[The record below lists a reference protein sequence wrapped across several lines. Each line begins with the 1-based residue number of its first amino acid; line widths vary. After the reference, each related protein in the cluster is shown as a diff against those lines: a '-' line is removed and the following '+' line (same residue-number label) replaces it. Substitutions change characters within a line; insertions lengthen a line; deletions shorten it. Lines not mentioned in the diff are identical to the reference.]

1 MGDRIIPTPLLFRR
15 NYDILFCEKQ
25 AIRLKSIFE
34 NVLLAQDVFC
44 YKYERSEYMTDQKI
58 IDRDTYRAIK
68 KMSREELQAF
78 LVRYAD
84 ELQKDAPAVDLRE
97 VEKDIKAVKGIGE
110 KRAEEIMAIFEK
122 HLGV

>member
-1 MGDRIIPTPLLFRR
+1 M
-15 NYDILFCEKQ
+15 
-25 AIRLKSIFE
+25 
-34 NVLLAQDVFC
+34 
-44 YKYERSEYMTDQKI
+44 SEQKI

-78 LVRYAD
+78 LVRYAN
-84 ELQKDAPAVDLRE
+84 EMQKDAPAVDLRE